1 MQSTGINAGA
11 LGVLI
16 RVNLRFSILSNSRLE
31 LKIDRPDGTT
41 FALDTAKTTAPS
53 STSSIQIGASTTT
66 LVVGSASVVF
76 TSGEWAYSQVGLMDG
91 ASGSAVFDTAG
102 TYPIRLTYYDSA
114 SAAAIG
120 GIKLR
125 SDANTSG
132 GELVALSVGP

>member
-1 MQSTGINAGA
+1 MGINAQS

-31 LKIDRPDGTT
+31 LDIDRPDGTT
-41 FALDTAKTTAPS
+41 FTLDTAKTTAPS

-66 LVVGSASVVF
+66 IVVGSASVVF
-76 TSGEWAYSQVGLMDG
+76 TSGEWAYAQVGRMNG
-91 ASGSAVFDTAG
+91 ASGSSVFSKSG

-120 GIKLR
+120 GIKLI

-132 GELVALSVGP
+132 GELVAVSVGP